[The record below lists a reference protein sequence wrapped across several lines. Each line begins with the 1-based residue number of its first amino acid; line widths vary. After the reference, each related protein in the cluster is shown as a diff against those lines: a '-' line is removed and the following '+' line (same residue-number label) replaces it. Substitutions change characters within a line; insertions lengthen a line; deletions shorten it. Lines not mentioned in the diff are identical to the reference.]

1 MKRIIEFERDKVL
14 QYETHESL
22 EFLDEKFQA
31 IDENFY
37 NIEFSCQRFN
47 NENQLQSEYIYKLP
61 KSILDK
67 AVVNLDNASDEFFL
81 ELTEEVTVQE
91 FERPLNNTAR
101 IELVKRKCLPIE
113 VVTEGIAEDN
123 DMDFMGRAE
132 YKRLLE
138 AGEYEVGGINSYYK
152 PLGTVN
158 GNTYFYREL

>member
-1 MKRIIEFERDKVL
+1 MKKVIE
-14 QYETHESL
+14 YENSICASTYTDTD
-22 EFLDEKFQA
+22 FKILDEKFQA

-67 AVVNLDNASDEFFL
+67 AVVDLDNAIDEFYL
-81 ELTEEVTVQE
+81 ELTEEVTVEE

-101 IELVKRKCLPIE
+101 IELVKRKCLYIE

-123 DMDFMGRAE
+123 DSDFIGRVKIKELESEGE
-132 YKRLLE
+132 YKL
-138 AGEYEVGGINSYYK
+138 GKVNSYYK
-152 PLGTVN
+152 VLGRVGN
-158 GNTYFYREL
+158 NTYYYREL